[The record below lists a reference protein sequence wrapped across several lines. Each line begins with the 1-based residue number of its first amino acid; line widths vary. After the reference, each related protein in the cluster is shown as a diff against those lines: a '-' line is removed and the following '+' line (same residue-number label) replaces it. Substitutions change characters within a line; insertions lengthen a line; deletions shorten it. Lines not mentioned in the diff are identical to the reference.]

1 MAEDLA
7 TRDVVDSLDPTFVAP
22 TAIVEDGAL
31 LGRGVKVWHYTQ
43 VRRGATIGDNTII
56 GKGCFIDEFV
66 PVGEG
71 SKIQNGSEIYAP
83 ASIGRGVFVGP
94 HVVLTND
101 LHPRAVTSDGVV
113 LGADDWH
120 AAGCRIE
127 EGAALGAGSV
137 IVCTSVG
144 AWALVGAGSVVTRP
158 VAPHALVVGNPARQ
172 VGWVCYCAQRVEG
185 ECQTCG
191 WRAP

>member
-1 MAEDLA
+1 MASKCTLEE
-7 TRDVVDSLDPTFVAP
+7 VLDISETPFVAP
-22 TAIVEDGAL
+22 TALVEEGAL
-31 LGRGVKVWHYTQ
+31 LARGVKVWHFTQ
-43 VRRGATIGDNTII
+43 VRRGATVGEHTII

-66 PVGEG
+66 PIGSR

-83 ASIGRGVFVGP
+83 ASIGNGVFVGP

-101 LHPRAVTSDGVV
+101 LHPRAISPDGTA
-113 LGADDWH
+113 LGVNDWT
-120 AAGCRIE
+120 ATGCEIKD
-127 EGAALGAGSV
+127 GAAIGAGSV

-158 VAPHALVVGNPARQ
+158 VPAHALVVGNPARQ
-172 VGWVCYCAQRVEG
+172 IGWVCFCGVRVE
-185 ECQTCG
+185 EQCRECG

>member
-1 MAEDLA
+1 MSEAVA
-7 TRDVVDSLDPTFVAP
+7 IRGVVDISDSAFVAP
-22 TAIVEDGAL
+22 TAIVEDGAH
-31 LGRGVKVWHYTQ
+31 LGRGVKVWHFSQ
-43 VRRGATIGDNTII
+43 VRKGASIGDNTII
-56 GKGCFIDEFV
+56 GKGCFIDESV

-83 ASIGRGVFVGP
+83 ASLGRGVFVGP

-101 LHPRAVTSDGVV
+101 LHPRAVARDGAV
-113 LGADDWH
+113 LGATDWH
-120 AAGCRIE
+120 ATGCRID

-172 VGWVCYCAQRVEG
+172 IGWVCYCGERVEG
-185 ECQTCG
+185 ECETCG

>member
-1 MAEDLA
+1 MAEDSFTPGAAVAL
-7 TRDVVDSLDPTFVAP
+7 DSAFVAS
-22 TAIVEDGAL
+22 TAVIEDGVR
-31 LGRGVKVWHYTQ
+31 LGRGVKVWHFSQ
-43 VRRGATIGDNTII
+43 VRTGATIGDNTII

-66 PVGEG
+66 PIGEG

-83 ASIGRGVFVGP
+83 ASIGGGVFIGP

-101 LHPRAVTSDGVV
+101 LHPRAVSRDGTV
-113 LGADDWH
+113 LGAADWH
-120 AAGCRIE
+120 ATGCRIDD
-127 EGAALGAGSV
+127 GASLGAGSV

-172 VGWVCYCAQRVEG
+172 IGWVCYCAERTED

-191 WRAP
+191 WRVP

>member
-1 MAEDLA
+1 MAEDRGSTEVVGA
-7 TRDVVDSLDPTFVAP
+7 TVATFVAA
-22 TAIVEDGAL
+22 TAVIEDGAQ
-31 LGRGVKVWHYTQ
+31 LGRGVKVWHFSQ
-43 VRRGATIGDNTII
+43 VRKGASVGDNTII

-66 PVGEG
+66 PIGEG

-83 ASIGRGVFVGP
+83 ATIGKGVFVGP

-101 LHPRAVTSDGVV
+101 LHPRAVAPDGTG
-113 LGADDWH
+113 LGASDWNATGCHIDD
-120 AAGCRIE
+120 
-127 EGAALGAGSV
+127 GAALGARSV

-172 VGWVCYCAQRVEG
+172 IGWVCYCGRRLEG
-185 ECQTCG
+185 ECQKCG
-191 WRAP
+191 WRTP